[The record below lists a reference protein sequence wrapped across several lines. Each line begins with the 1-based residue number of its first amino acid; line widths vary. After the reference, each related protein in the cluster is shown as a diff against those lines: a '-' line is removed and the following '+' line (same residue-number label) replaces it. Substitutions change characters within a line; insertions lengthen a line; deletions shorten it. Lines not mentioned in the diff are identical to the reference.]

1 MQIGKLCQ
9 SFSLGNALKRGFPVA
24 IVGETNAGKST
35 LLNALVGEERAL
47 VSNIH
52 GTTRDT
58 VEETIVLGDTLIRFI
73 DTAGIRA
80 TTDTVERMGIERTYE
95 KIDEAQIVIWLLD
108 ATCALDQFHD
118 LQGKVLCPG
127 KHYLLAVNKTD
138 LLDAPAL
145 AALQTSLNE
154 NLRSLL
160 SSNSPHPTT
169 EAEATDRKTPPPPSS
184 TPYSTYRPIT
194 KRTSNP
200 FVITSHQPF
209 NPSALTLLTKTTS
222 SSAMPVTT
230 KPLPK
235 RTPPSNASSRALTPA
250 YRATS
255 SARDL
260 RECTFHLGAIIGE
273 IPTESVLA
281 TIFKK
286 FCIGK

>member
-1 MQIGKLCQ
+1 M
-9 SFSLGNALKRGFPVA
+9 
-24 IVGETNAGKST
+24 
-35 LLNALVGEERAL
+35 LNALVGEERAL

-95 KIDEAQIVIWLLD
+95 KSTKLKSSFGSSMPPVPLINSATYRAKYCVPASTICWRSTKPTSSMPLPFPPFKRPSTKTSAHFFLL
-108 ATCALDQFHD
+108 TL
-118 LQGKVLCPG
+118 
-127 KHYLLAVNKTD
+127 
-138 LLDAPAL
+138 
-145 AALQTSLNE
+145 
-154 NLRSLL
+154 
-160 SSNSPHPTT
+160 PTPPP
-169 EAEATDRKTPPPPSS
+169 RPKQPIGKTPPPPSS

-194 KRTSNP
+194 KRTSNL

-235 RTPPSNASSRALTPA
+235 RTPPSNASSRASTLA

-255 SARDL
+255 SAR
-260 RECTFHLGAIIGE
+260 TFANA
-273 IPTESVLA
+273 PST
-281 TIFKK
+281 
-286 FCIGK
+286 